1 MSESLAL
8 QLLHDADNKLDK
20 RISKVEEEV
29 EAIPALAQKV
39 EQNTA
44 AMTRMTTAIYS
55 VGVIVVGAA
64 SSVVV
69 LGPS

>member
-1 MSESLAL
+1 MNDLAL

-20 RISKVEEEV
+20 RVTKVEQEV
-29 EAIPALAQKV
+29 EAIPALATKV

-44 AMTRMTTAIYS
+44 AMARMTTAIYS
-55 VGVIVVGAA
+55 VGVLVVGAA
-64 SSVVV
+64 SSVIV